1 MTTRVLSE
9 SSWVGLV
16 GNTSKHA
23 LHSKHKIMMIAGTF
37 LYRPPGD
44 EMNEVVSHCLPNRK
58 LSVSNLSKQCL
69 EVEICPATLK
79 SQGTEHAILCPTVC
93 SFPLREKCAKL
104 YRKNL
109 GLILKSEDV
118 SSKIRPA
125 QKKWSEAKQ
134 SLMRQ
139 KHRYSASAFLF
150 LGSNSKPYGWA
161 DHCKTAPFNKK
172 TLEKQLQ
179 LTCIIMN
186 LHC

>member
-79 SQGTEHAILCPTVC
+79 SQGTEHSILCPTVC

-109 GLILKSEDV
+109 GLILSPKTFLLKSDQPKR
-118 SSKIRPA
+118 SGLKPSNPWWDKNTDT
-125 QKKWSEAKQ
+125 QH
-134 SLMRQ
+134 LLF
-139 KHRYSASAFLF
+139 YS
-150 LGSNSKPYGWA
+150 
-161 DHCKTAPFNKK
+161 
-172 TLEKQLQ
+172 
-179 LTCIIMN
+179 
-186 LHC
+186 